1 MGMKLTFLLSLLIFS
16 SLLFQTAQ
24 SRSHHHRS
32 NRIRTWCNKTPHP
45 EPCKYC
51 MSHYPH
57 RLTPKHTTD
66 FRRQMVLVALDRAL
80 SANSYASQF
89 QQNCESEPQKA
100 AWADCSKLLDNT
112 VHELNRTLEGL
123 DAKHKKSCTNF
134 DAQTWLSAALTN
146 IHTCRDGSKELNVSE
161 FIKPIYTSNN
171 NVSEL
176 ISNSLAIGSQLLEK
190 ENRTAT
196 DEGHE
201 SYPSWLSN
209 HDRRLLA
216 ASSIKASLVV
226 AKDGSGHFRTV
237 QAALNLAAKRK
248 RMTRF
253 IIHVKKGVYR
263 ENIEVA
269 NTNTNIML
277 VGDSLR
283 YTIITGSRSVKG
295 GYTTFNSATAGI
307 DGPGFIARGITF
319 SNTAGAA
326 KGQAVALRSSSDLSV
341 FYRCAFQGYQDTLM
355 VHSQRQFYRECYIY
369 GTIDFIFG
377 NAAVVF
383 QNCIVYVRKPIWGQ
397 VNVITAQARNDPFQN
412 TAISFHNSQVRAASD
427 LKPVVR
433 YYKTYLGR
441 PWMQYSRVV
450 FMKCYL
456 DSLVDPAGWLE
467 WQRTNFALSTL
478 YYGEYKNFGPASSTR
493 YRVKWPGYHVITS
506 ANVAN
511 SFTVG
516 SLIAGR
522 SWLPATGVRF
532 TSGL

>member
-1 MGMKLTFLLSLLIFS
+1 M
-16 SLLFQTAQ
+16 
-24 SRSHHHRS
+24 
-32 NRIRTWCNKTPHP
+32 
-45 EPCKYC
+45 
-51 MSHYPH
+51 
-57 RLTPKHTTD
+57 
-66 FRRQMVLVALDRAL
+66 QMVQVALERAL
-80 SANSYASQF
+80 SAKSYASQF
-89 QQNCESEPQKA
+89 ETNCESEPQKA
-100 AWADCSKLLDNT
+100 AWSDCLKLFDNT
-112 VHELNRTLEGL
+112 VHQLNRTLQGL
-123 DAKHKKSCTNF
+123 DTKHKKNCTNF

-146 IHTCRDGSKELNVSE
+146 IHTCRDGSKELNVSD
-161 FIKPIYTSNN
+161 FINPIYMSNN

-190 ENRTAT
+190 ENQTT
-196 DEGHE
+196 TSVGHDDE

-209 HDRRLLA
+209 HDRRLLGA
-216 ASSIKASLVV
+216 TSIKANLVV

-237 QAALNLAAKRK
+237 QAALDLAAKRK

-295 GYTTFNSATAGI
+295 GYTTYNSATAGI

-319 SNTAGAA
+319 SNTAGAI
-326 KGQAVALRSSSDLSV
+326 KGQAVALRSGSDLSV
-341 FYRCAFQGYQDTLM
+341 FYRCAFMGYQDTLM

-369 GTIDFIFG
+369 GTIDFIF
-377 NAAVVF
+377 
-383 QNCIVYVRKPIWGQ
+383 
-397 VNVITAQARNDPFQN
+397 
-412 TAISFHNSQVRAASD
+412 
-427 LKPVVR
+427 
-433 YYKTYLGR
+433 
-441 PWMQYSRVV
+441 
-450 FMKCYL
+450 
-456 DSLVDPAGWLE
+456 GWLE

-493 YRVKWPGYHVITS
+493 FRVKWPGFHVISS
-506 ANVAN
+506 ANVAT

-516 SLIAGR
+516 NLIAGR
-522 SWLPATGVRF
+522 SWLPSTSVPF